1 MRHSHRFLS
10 TFGSVRPVFG
20 GGGRQKSNISPSFC
34 LFSRPRT
41 PILESQV
48 DKNQTFPP
56 FLSTFRTARP
66 DFGESGR
73 QKSDVS
79 PVFCLLSVPHAP
91 NLETAVEHFSKFWI
105 FCSTFGAARPKFG
118 VGGRTFFQFWMIL
131 FYFRSRAGRIWRQ
144 R

>member
-91 NLETAVEHFSKFWI
+91 NLESAVEHF
-105 FCSTFGAARPKFG
+105 GYARIM
-118 VGGRTFFQFWMIL
+118 V
-131 FYFRSRAGRIWRQ
+131 
-144 R
+144 